1 MPARRMARV
10 SRRRRRMRGRG
21 LMDFLGKA
29 NNFLKQSKLVSSV
42 GNALGAAGI
51 PLAGKIAGVASS
63 LGYDRRR
70 RGGALRLAGA
80 GCRRRR

>member
-63 LGYDRRR
+63 LGYGRRR